1 VAGNA
6 GGRGVE
12 LAAVVRIAAVDRL
25 GSSGA
30 FEVGD
35 EVFFDILR
43 TYYDRFKG
51 SNVRTSDFIAV
62 AEEVSGQDLDV
73 FFDNWLYSEEIAP
86 MPALG
91 LKAE

>member
-1 VAGNA
+1 LGLHA
-6 GGRGVE
+6 
-12 LAAVVRIAAVDRL
+12 LRL
-25 GSSGA
+25 
-30 FEVGD
+30 EVGD